1 MGSPLRDMKKI
12 KIPILNSEY
21 SVNVY
26 IGKKAELIKEG
37 AKYTTYS
44 PKIIARELDNRRGLA
59 YDLFPDL
66 NPIILI
72 DGDQA
77 AYSAIATLA
86 HESSHAISFIENYL
100 GIKDTNDEFRA
111 HGIGAIMRAVGK
123 TINPLNCLKVKT
135 YGKDSRNIAFIFKKN
150 SDRAV

>member
-1 MGSPLRDMKKI
+1 MKKV

-21 SVNVY
+21 SVNVF

-44 PKIIARELDNRRGLA
+44 PKTITRELENRRGLA

-66 NPIILI
+66 NPLILI
-72 DGDQA
+72 DGDQPV
-77 AYSAIATLA
+77 YSALATLA
-86 HESSHAISFIENYL
+86 HESSHAVSFIEKFL
-100 GIKDTNDEFRA
+100 GIEDKNDEFRG

-123 TINPLNCLKVKT
+123 TFKQSIINK
-135 YGKDSRNIAFIFKKN
+135 
-150 SDRAV
+150 